1 MGGGWAGA
9 RCGGISLVRTRG
21 FPDFLISFRPG
32 SVGVQDPPGPGP
44 AAVAAQTVGIAPAPG
59 KGPVLAQ
66 PRTPGGGG
74 SQRPGRLGRPCEGRR
89 RPPGYA
95 RDHGP
100 PIRNQRRLFW
110 AVIEGGCFLK
120 LAHLKPPRVDTGV
133 KMEWEIA
140 YQIRQVAVRKE
151 VASRLGRLTRSPQ
164 NLAEIAGR
172 PLPINGGPLRALISA
187 ND

>member
-66 PRTPGGGG
+66 PRTPGAGDLRGPED
-74 SQRPGRLGRPCEGRR
+74 SADPVRVVAGRLGTPE
-89 RPPGYA
+89 
-95 RDHGP
+95 
-100 PIRNQRRLFW
+100 I
-110 AVIEGGCFLK
+110 
-120 LAHLKPPRVDTGV
+120 TGHPS
-133 KMEWEIA
+133 E
-140 YQIRQVAVRKE
+140 
-151 VASRLGRLTRSPQ
+151 
-164 NLAEIAGR
+164 
-172 PLPINGGPLRALISA
+172 INGASFGP
-187 ND
+187 